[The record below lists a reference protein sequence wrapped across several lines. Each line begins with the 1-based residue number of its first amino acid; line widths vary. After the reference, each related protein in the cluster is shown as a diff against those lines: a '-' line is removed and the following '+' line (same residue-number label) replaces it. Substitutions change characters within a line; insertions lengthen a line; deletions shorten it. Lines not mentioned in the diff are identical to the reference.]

1 MLNSPPNII
10 DPHHTRRVC
19 VCIVC
24 VHIVFVHCVC
34 VCVCACFVEY
44 ADLSTITVSDAC
56 NNRGDLVF
64 PRPYYTR
71 NVPQL
76 CVEAIAFE
84 EDRLCK

>member
-1 MLNSPPNII
+1 MFQLTKQIMLNSPPQII
-10 DPHHTRRVC
+10 DPHHTRKVC
-19 VCIVC
+19 VCT
-24 VHIVFVHCVC
+24 
-34 VCVCACFVEY
+34 VCACACLVVY

-76 CVEAIAFE
+76 RVEAIAFE